1 MPERHLPAAAY
12 HAFLFDMDGTLLN
25 SIAAAERIW
34 TRWAMR
40 HGVDVATFLPTIHG
54 VRAID
59 TIARQHL
66 PGVDAAAEA
75 EQITREEIDD
85 VEGVVHVPGALAFL
99 EQLPPSQ
106 WAIVTSAP
114 MALAL
119 RRMEA
124 AGIPRPG
131 VMVTAEDVSAGKPDP
146 ACYRLAA
153 ERLQVAAQA
162 CLVFEDAEAGI
173 RAGEAAGADVLVV
186 TATHGHPLLTAH
198 SRIED
203 YQGLGVEVDADGLM
217 RLSRRCREQAL
228 LTQGA

>member
-1 MPERHLPAAAY
+1 MPVTLRSNIAY
-12 HAFLFDMDGTLLN
+12 RAFLFDMDGTLLN

-34 TRWAMR
+34 TRWALR
-40 HGVDVATFLPTIHG
+40 HGVDVAAFLPTIHG

-66 PGVDAAAEA
+66 PGVDAQAEA
-75 EQITREEIDD
+75 EQITREEIED
-85 VEGVVHVPGALAFL
+85 VEGVVQVPGAQAFL
-99 EQLPPSQ
+99 NSLPPER

-124 AGIPRPG
+124 AGIPRPL
-131 VMVTAEDVSAGKPDP
+131 VMVTAEDVSDGKPNP

-153 ERLQVAAQA
+153 ERLQVTPQE

-173 RAGEAAGADVLVV
+173 RAGEAAEADVLVV
-186 TATHGHPLLTAH
+186 TATHTHPVVTLH
-198 SRIED
+198 PQIKD
-203 YQGLGVEVDADGLM
+203 YLGLGLEVDEAGLM
-217 RLSRRCREQAL
+217 RLTPLS
-228 LTQGA
+228 

>member
-1 MPERHLPAAAY
+1 MSANRSY

-34 TRWAMR
+34 TRWALR

-66 PGVDAAAEA
+66 PGVDAQVEA
-75 EQITREEIDD
+75 EQITREEIED
-85 VEGVVHVPGALAFL
+85 VEGVVQVAGAAAFL
-99 EQLPPSQ
+99 KSLPPGQ

-124 AGIPRPG
+124 AGIPSPL
-131 VMVTAEDVSAGKPDP
+131 VMVTSEDVSDGKPNP

-153 ERLQVAAQA
+153 ERLQVAPRE
-162 CLVFEDAEAGI
+162 CLVFEDADAGI
-173 RAGEAAGADVLVV
+173 RAGEAAGADVMVV
-186 TATHGHPLLTAH
+186 TATHSHPVDTRH
-198 SRIED
+198 RQIED
-203 YQGLGVEVDADGLM
+203 YRGLAVEMNEAGLI
-217 RLSRRCREQAL
+217 RLNPTL
-228 LTQGA
+228 

>member
-1 MPERHLPAAAY
+1 MRPFIIEDPMPVTLRSNIAY
-12 HAFLFDMDGTLLN
+12 RAFLFDMDGTLLN

-34 TRWAMR
+34 TRWALR

-59 TIARQHL
+59 TIARQQL
-66 PGVDAAAEA
+66 PGVDAKAEA
-75 EQITREEIDD
+75 EQITREEIED
-85 VEGVVHVPGALAFL
+85 VEGVVQVPGALAFL
-99 EQLPPSQ
+99 ESLPPER

-124 AGIPRPG
+124 AGIPRPA
-131 VMVTAEDVSAGKPDP
+131 VMVTAEDVSDGKPNP

-153 ERLQVAAQA
+153 KRLHVAPQE

-186 TATHGHPLLTAH
+186 TATHTHPVVTLH
-198 SRIED
+198 PQIKD
-203 YQGLGVEVDADGLM
+203 YLGLGLEMDDAGLM
-217 RLSRRCREQAL
+217 RLTPLS
-228 LTQGA
+228 

>member
-1 MPERHLPAAAY
+1 MPASLPTHIAY
-12 HAFLFDMDGTLLN
+12 RAFLFDMDGTLLN

-34 TRWAMR
+34 TRWALR

-66 PGVDAAAEA
+66 SGVDAQAEA
-75 EQITREEIDD
+75 EQITREEIED
-85 VEGVVHVPGALAFL
+85 VEGVVQVPGALAFL
-99 EQLPPSQ
+99 ESLPPGR

-131 VMVTAEDVSAGKPDP
+131 VMVTAEDVSDGKPNP
-146 ACYRLAA
+146 TCYRLAA
-153 ERLQVAAQA
+153 ERLQVAPQD

-173 RAGEAAGADVLVV
+173 RAGEAVGADVMVV
-186 TATHGHPLLTAH
+186 TATHTHPVV
-198 SRIED
+198 SRHPQIKD
-203 YQGLGVEVDADGLM
+203 YRGLGLEVDGAGLM
-217 RLSRRCREQAL
+217 RIL
-228 LTQGA
+228 

>member
-1 MPERHLPAAAY
+1 MRPFIIEDPMPVTLRSNIAY
-12 HAFLFDMDGTLLN
+12 RAFLFDMDGTLLN

-34 TRWAMR
+34 TRWALS

-66 PGVDAAAEA
+66 PGVDAEAQA
-75 EQITREEIDD
+75 EQITREEIED
-85 VEGVVHVPGALAFL
+85 VEGVVQVPGALAFL
-99 EQLPPSQ
+99 ESLPPER

-124 AGIPRPG
+124 AGIPRPA
-131 VMVTAEDVSAGKPDP
+131 VMVTAEDVSDGKPNP
-146 ACYRLAA
+146 TCYRLAA
-153 ERLQVAAQA
+153 ERLHVAPQE

-186 TATHGHPLLTAH
+186 TATHTHPVVTLH
-198 SRIED
+198 PQIKD
-203 YQGLGVEVDADGLM
+203 YLGLGLEVDDAGLM
-217 RLSRRCREQAL
+217 RIL
-228 LTQGA
+228 

>member
-1 MPERHLPAAAY
+1 MSVKHSSTAY
-12 HAFLFDMDGTLLN
+12 KAFLFDMDGTLLN

-34 TRWAMR
+34 TRWALR

-66 PGVDAAAEA
+66 PGVNAQAEA
-75 EQITREEIDD
+75 EQITREEIED
-85 VEGVVHVPGALAFL
+85 VEGVVPVPGVVAFL
-99 EQLPPSQ
+99 NGLPAER

-124 AGIPRPG
+124 AGIPRPA
-131 VMVTAEDVSAGKPDP
+131 VMVTAEDVNDGKPNP

-153 ERLQVAAQA
+153 ERLRVAAQD
-162 CLVFEDAEAGI
+162 CLVFEDADAGI
-173 RAGEAAGADVLVV
+173 RAGEAAGADVMVV
-186 TATHGHPLLTAH
+186 TATHVHPVDTVH
-198 SRIED
+198 PSIED
-203 YQGLGVEVDADGLM
+203 YLGLGVGLDASGRM
-217 RLSRRCREQAL
+217 RLNITL
-228 LTQGA
+228 

>member
-1 MPERHLPAAAY
+1 MPVHPPSAAAY
-12 HAFLFDMDGTLLN
+12 RAFLFDMDGTLLN

-59 TIARQHL
+59 TIARQRL
-66 PGVDAAAEA
+66 PGVDAQAEA
-75 EQITREEIDD
+75 KRITREEIDD
-85 VEGVVHVPGALAFL
+85 VEGVVQVPGAAAFL
-99 EQLPPSQ
+99 ESLLPTQ

-114 MALAL
+114 IALAL

-131 VMVTAEDVSAGKPDP
+131 VMVTAEDVSDGKPNP

-153 ERLQVAAQA
+153 ERLQLAPQG
-162 CLVFEDAEAGI
+162 CLIFEDAAAGI
-173 RAGEAAGADVLVV
+173 QAGEAAGADVMVV
-186 TATHGHPLLTAH
+186 TATHTHPLETLH
-198 SRIED
+198 PQIKD
-203 YQGLGVEVDADGLM
+203 YRGLGVARDEDGLM
-217 RLSRRCREQAL
+217 RLI
-228 LTQGA
+228 T